1 MRDPMNTVEVAVE
14 QRLTGLF
21 SATKTL
27 QDLSRRKDGRDVIK
41 RPQCMEE
48 LEMVRD
54 ALSRILDDV
63 GGKARG

>member
-1 MRDPMNTVEVAVE
+1 MSDPMNSVEVAVE
-14 QRLTGLF
+14 QRLNGLF

-27 QDLSRRKDGRDVIK
+27 RDLSKKHDGREVIQ
-41 RPQCMEE
+41 RPKCMEE

-54 ALSRILDDV
+54 AISRILDDV

>member
-1 MRDPMNTVEVAVE
+1 MDPSNTTEVAVE

-27 QDLSRRKDGRDVIK
+27 RDLSKKPDGREVIM
-41 RPQCMEE
+41 RPKCMEE

-54 ALSRILDDV
+54 AISRILDDI
-63 GGKARG
+63 GGK